1 MIKAVLIVGLVG
13 FSVIELRGKG
23 TAGHLALRRLI
34 ALLILLLGVTA
45 IVFPNL
51 VTKLANLVGVG
62 RGTDLVLY
70 ALVLAFLFSTVG
82 LYQRMKRLEDR
93 YVDLARSV
101 AIDRALRT
109 RDGSGTDGGPANPA
123 EQSIRTPASTAGNV
137 R

>member
-1 MIKAVLIVGLVG
+1 MIKAVLIAGLVG

-45 IVFPNL
+45 IAFPDL

-101 AIDRALRT
+101 AIDRAL
-109 RDGSGTDGGPANPA
+109 
-123 EQSIRTPASTAGNV
+123 STAQQSPTGAAHEDGERHLDTTATASSGVV

>member
-1 MIKAVLIVGLVG
+1 MIKAVLIVGLVA
-13 FSVIELRGKG
+13 FSVVELRGKG

-34 ALLILLLGVTA
+34 AVLILLLGGTA
-45 IVFPNL
+45 IVFPDL

-109 RDGSGTDGGPANPA
+109 RHESGSDAGPANPMG
-123 EQSIRTPASTAGNV
+123 QSTRTPAATAGHV
-137 R
+137 Q

>member
-13 FSVIELRGKG
+13 FSVVELRGKAS
-23 TAGHLALRRLI
+23 AGHLALRRLV

-101 AIDRALRT
+101 AIDRALGT
-109 RDGSGTDGGPANPA
+109 RDGSATDAGPADLT
-123 EQSIRTPASTAGNV
+123 EQSRIPAATAGNV

>member
-13 FSVIELRGKG
+13 FSVVELRGKAS
-23 TAGHLALRRLI
+23 AGHLALRRLV

-45 IVFPNL
+45 IVFPEL

-101 AIDRALRT
+101 AIDRAVRT
-109 RDGSGTDGGPANPA
+109 RDASATDAGPASPT
-123 EQSIRTPASTAGNV
+123 EQSTRTPAAAAGNV

>member
-13 FSVIELRGKG
+13 FSVVELRGKAS
-23 TAGHLALRRLI
+23 AGHLALRRLV

-62 RGTDLVLY
+62 RGTDLVVY

-109 RDGSGTDGGPANPA
+109 GERSVTDPRTTDTEQGSRAP
-123 EQSIRTPASTAGNV
+123 TATSGVV